1 MRTNDRINDC
11 GSSRDS
17 WRGGERTWRME
28 RQLANGTEFLI
39 GAELGG
45 YDPAMRDDALMKM
58 DRADQLREKYQRCA
72 DRRDRAG

>member
-1 MRTNDRINDC
+1 MQLASKPAA
-11 GSSRDS
+11 SSR
-17 WRGGERTWRME
+17 
-28 RQLANGTEFLI
+28 
-39 GAELGG
+39 GAYLGG

>member
-1 MRTNDRINDC
+1 
-11 GSSRDS
+11 
-17 WRGGERTWRME
+17 ME

-39 GAELGG
+39 GAYLGG

-58 DRADQLREKYQRCA
+58 NRADQLREKYKRCA